1 MQTCPTIPC
10 GDLACRRAK
19 EWPVFDSI
27 GGLPIHAL
35 VLHIVV
41 LAVPLATLLALL
53 FAYPRTRNWARWPLA
68 IVSVGTLGATF
79 VAKESGEALERAL
92 GIRPGNPVGD
102 LVDRHERLA
111 NQLLIM
117 VAVFTVLAV
126 ASSFLVSRLNVGPRR
141 TPVAIEIGMPVL
153 LVIIG
158 LVMSFWVYRV
168 GDLGARAVWNPQ
180 GTTDYS
186 ASSR

>member
-1 MQTCPTIPC
+1 
-10 GDLACRRAK
+10 
-19 EWPVFDSI
+19 VFDSI
-27 GGLPIHAL
+27 AGLPVHAL
-35 VLHIVV
+35 VLHVV
-41 LAVPLATLLALL
+41 VFAVPLATLLALL

-68 IVSVGTLGATF
+68 IVAVGTLGATF

-92 GIRPGNPVGD
+92 NIRPGNPVGD
-102 LVDRHERLA
+102 LIAEHERLA

-117 VAVFTVLAV
+117 VVVFAVLAV
-126 ASSFLVSRLNVGPRR
+126 ASSFLVSRLNVAPRR
-141 TPVAIEIGMPVL
+141 TPVAIEIGLPVL
-153 LVIIG
+153 LVVLG
-158 LVMSFWVYRV
+158 LVMSFWTYRI

>member
-1 MQTCPTIPC
+1 M
-10 GDLACRRAK
+10 
-19 EWPVFDSI
+19 FDSI

-35 VLHIVV
+35 VLHVVV

-68 IVSVGTLGATF
+68 IVGVGTLGATF
-79 VAKESGEALERAL
+79 VTKESGEALEQAL

-102 LVDRHERLA
+102 LIGRHQQLA

-117 VAVFTVLAV
+117 VAIFAVLAV
-126 ASSFLVSRLNVGPRR
+126 ASSFLVSRINVAPHRP
-141 TPVAIEIGMPVL
+141 PVAIEIGLPVL
-153 LVIIG
+153 LVIVG

-186 ASSR
+186 TSAQR